1 MITDGGLAALVG
13 SDYSGRPG
21 MDGLSEAPG
30 ILFRARHLVVGVA
43 ALMIVG
49 LAACGSDNGGGGG
62 AATSS
67 VSVTER
73 EWEVAPDPTSADA
86 GEVTFSVSNEGTEI
100 HEFVVVK
107 TDLASGDLPTVEDGS
122 VDEEGEGIEPVDEI
136 EDIAAGSSQELKV
149 DLESGHYVVLCNIVE
164 KENGETEPHYAKGM
178 RTDFTVN

>member
-1 MITDGGLAALVG
+1 
-13 SDYSGRPG
+13 

-30 ILFRARHLVVGVA
+30 NLLRARYLVVGVA
-43 ALMIVG
+43 VLMIVG
-49 LAACGSDNGGGGG
+49 LAACGSDNGGGG

-136 EDIAAGSSQELKV
+136 EDISAGSSQELKV
-149 DLESGHYVVLCNIVE
+149 DLESGQYVVFCNIVE
-164 KENGETEPHYAKGM
+164 ENGETESQIAKGM

>member
-1 MITDGGLAALVG
+1 MITDIGGATSMG
-13 SDYSGRPG
+13 SDSSGRHG
-21 MDGLSEAPG
+21 MESLSEAPG
-30 ILFRARHLVVGVA
+30 ICLHARYVVGVA

-73 EWEVAPDPTSADA
+73 EWGVVPDPTSADA

-136 EDIAAGSSQELKV
+136 EDIAASSSQELKV
-149 DLESGHYVVLCNIVE
+149 DLESGHYIVFCNIVE
-164 KENGETEPHYAKGM
+164 KENGETVSHYANGM

>member
-1 MITDGGLAALVG
+1 
-13 SDYSGRPG
+13 

-30 ILFRARHLVVGVA
+30 ILLRARYLVVSIAV
-43 ALMIVG
+43 LMIVG
-49 LAACGSDNGGGGG
+49 LAACGSDDGGG

-86 GEVTFSVSNEGTEI
+86 GEVTFSVINEGREI

-149 DLESGHYVVLCNIVE
+149 DLESGQYVVFCNIVE
-164 KENGETEPHYAKGM
+164 KENGETESHYAKGM